1 MLTNS
6 DTHDQRGFTLIELM
20 VVIVIA
26 AILAAIAIP
35 AYLRYQEEAHAAKI
49 TEHYDSAV
57 RSVKAEFARRVASL
71 ARGESIE
78 VLNEGYLVQ
87 TLDPEGRGTAPL
99 GGPAYVAG
107 PANDVT
113 GAVGISI
120 VQHASGQA
128 GLEAVIVGRPAF
140 SDIVTAETVTLRGV
154 RGP

>member
-1 MLTNS
+1 MKIMLN
-6 DTHDQRGFTLIELM
+6 QKGFTLIELM

-57 RSVKAEFARRVASL
+57 RSIKAEFARRVAAL
-71 ARGESIE
+71 ARGESINALSE
-78 VLNEGYLVQ
+78 QALLQ
-87 TLDPEGRGTAPL
+87 TLDPESRGTAPF

-107 PANDVT
+107 GANDVT
-113 GAVGISI
+113 GAVGVSV
-120 VQHASGQA
+120 VQHPSGQA
-128 GLEAVIVGRPAF
+128 GLESVIVRRPAF